1 MKRHTLINNACQFTG
16 NKINL
21 GNLAGIGGSRLFQD
35 DRQNILGNCKFV
47 QLTISNASLQED
59 Y

>member
-1 MKRHTLINNACQFTG
+1 MKLHALINNACQFTG
-16 NKINL
+16 DKVNL
-21 GNLAGIGGSRLFQD
+21 GNLAGIGCSRLFQG

-47 QLTISNASLQED
+47 QSTISNASLQED